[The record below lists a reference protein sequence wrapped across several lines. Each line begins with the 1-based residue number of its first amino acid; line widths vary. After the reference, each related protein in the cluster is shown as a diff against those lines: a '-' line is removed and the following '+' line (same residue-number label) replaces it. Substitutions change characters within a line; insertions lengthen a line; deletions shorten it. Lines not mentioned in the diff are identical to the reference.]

1 MKKPECPAPQLSD
14 QDIARI
20 WRKKRRV
27 IYPCVFAALALGTV
41 GLLLKDTAAG
51 TPLLTAALLLGAGG
65 KALSSACRRCPRC
78 GHANPAT
85 RSILRGFTCVRC
97 GFTIS
102 DTYPPVST
110 SWHKFYCRRK
120 RIWTS

>member
-1 MKKPECPAPQLSD
+1 MKKPERPAPQLSD

-20 WRKKRRV
+20 WRKKRRA
-27 IYPCVFAALALGTV
+27 IYPCVFAALALGAV

-51 TPLLTAALLLGAGG
+51 MPLLMAALLLGAGG

-78 GHANPAT
+78 GYTNAHAQ
-85 RSILRGFTCVRC
+85 SILRGFTCVRC

-102 DTYPPVST
+102 DT
-110 SWHKFYCRRK
+110 
-120 RIWTS
+120 